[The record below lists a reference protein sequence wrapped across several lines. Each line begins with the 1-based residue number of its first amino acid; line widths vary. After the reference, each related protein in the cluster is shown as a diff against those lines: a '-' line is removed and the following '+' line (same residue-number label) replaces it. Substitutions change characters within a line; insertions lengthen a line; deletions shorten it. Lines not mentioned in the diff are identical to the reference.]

1 MVSRIGRKRKTWAA
15 PSDTISSLHHGDVNR
30 CCAFQ
35 GISQA
40 LCWFG
45 SEAPLER
52 IDLIAR
58 TSQLVKRNIA
68 EARTFVLIHKV
79 LARNNIVVALHV
91 IAEGDKR

>member
-1 MVSRIGRKRKTWAA
+1 M
-15 PSDTISSLHHGDVNR
+15 
-30 CCAFQ
+30 
-35 GISQA
+35 
-40 LCWFG
+40 
-45 SEAPLER
+45 ER